1 MTGRP
6 VGRVGRPHG
15 LDGSFVLE
23 APAEP
28 PRAGETVILEG
39 REVRVE
45 RHAGTATRPIL
56 RVSGVSD
63 RSAAAALRG
72 RTLVHPTEQPWFGED
87 EWAAEDIV
95 GCRIE
100 GLGEVRRIVTGPA
113 CDVLAVGE
121 GGVLVP
127 FISDAIRRVD
137 PAARVIEVDHTFL
150 GLAPA
155 AVQPGEE
162 QP

>member
-1 MTGRP
+1 LTGRP
-6 VGRVGRPHG
+6 VGRIGRPHG

-23 APAEP
+23 MPAAP
-28 PRAGETVILEG
+28 PRAGEVVVLDG

-45 RHAGTATRPIL
+45 RHAGTAVRPIL

-87 EWAAEDIV
+87 EWAAEAIV

-100 GLGEVRRIVTGPA
+100 GLGEVRRIVSGPS
-113 CDVLAVGE
+113 CDVLEVGE
-121 GGVLVP
+121 GGTLVP

-137 PAARVIEVDHTFL
+137 TDAGVIEVHREFL
-150 GLAPA
+150 GLP
-155 AVQPGEE
+155 PE
-162 QP
+162 QTEVERS